1 MLLIL
6 LLSSLADI
14 FLIWKLSA
22 HHRFFLCLNLSD
34 PHKSCFQSEFVDS
47 SPISFSFYN
56 CLPLTHIFHFLIE
69 PAHAKRTQLHLIA
82 KIGILALAHFPEHLE
97 NLKHCENFSE
107 MTEIQQLEKGR
118 RIVSFWV
125 LALLNTISQNLVSVL
140 LDLLCEPAQILA
152 CV

>member
-1 MLLIL
+1 MFLIL

-22 HHRFFLCLNLSD
+22 HHWFFLCLNLSD

-47 SPISFSFYN
+47 SPIFFSFYN

-107 MTEIQQLEKGR
+107 ITGIQQLEKGR
-118 RIVSFWV
+118 RSVILS
-125 LALLNTISQNLVSVL
+125 ACTSNTISQNLVSVL
-140 LDLLCEPAQILA
+140 LDLLCEPAQIIA